1 MVFGRI
7 YTSKAVKGL
16 KRLRVKAPIW
26 ALNEICLVPLK
37 KLTISYFW
45 HWILFYQTSG
55 QTSEDDQAQ
64 VSTEMAN
71 RMSLFYA
78 YPTPMLKTLSDAT
91 SKFVSEVC
99 DTGFFCFVSL

>member
-1 MVFGRI
+1 MPNFHLNFETQMPNFG
-7 YTSKAVKGL
+7 L
-16 KRLRVKAPIW
+16 
-26 ALNEICLVPLK
+26 C
-37 KLTISYFW
+37 YFQKDST
-45 HWILFYQTSG
+45 FFSFKQDSG
-55 QTSEDDQAQ
+55 VSAADDQAQ

-99 DTGFFCFVSL
+99 SSIFVCAITLRKSCQKLYGQIKK